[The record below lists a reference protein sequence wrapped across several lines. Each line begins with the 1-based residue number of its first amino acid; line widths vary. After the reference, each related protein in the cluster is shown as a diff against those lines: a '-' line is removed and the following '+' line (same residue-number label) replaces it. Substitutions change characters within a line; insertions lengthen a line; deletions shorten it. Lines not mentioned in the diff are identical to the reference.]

1 MINLVIVKHNVKN
14 LFKSPGIL
22 VMSIFLLF
30 IILLFGFKF
39 DMNYRDGSI
48 EYIEFFLRIEAR
60 EMDALSY
67 NVFRDMVGMFSAVI
81 VFLLILQSS
90 TLYPELINSSMIRLI
105 LSRNIKRNELLWSF
119 YFSELFTV
127 FTILMFFGIII
138 TLIILIKSGGYITVL
153 PIYICVI
160 MFLIFVALFSI
171 IAPVSILTKNSLLT
185 TVFGII
191 LFYLLIPLLMTDAL
205 SSIQFLKYIFPPALI
220 ERELYLKQDIEIIPI
235 AVVSSIYAYLY
246 IKLAIYMFE
255 KMEIN

>member
-235 AVVSSIYAYLY
+235 AVVSFIYAYLY
-246 IKLAIYMFE
+246 IKLAIYLFE